1 MALAAPAA
9 SFPANCCSQ
18 SGGAGA
24 HLAHLPRAF
33 REIIMFVAVPAAVGK
48 HAQPAQRAFDQARG
62 ARKIHVRAGAS
73 RASQRSKIRYRG
85 HEVVCSFMPAQHKLR
100 RASLPS
106 GKHSNPPGN
115 KTYASV
121 TAALRRCPALRRHP
135 GERSEEGS
143 LLAFL
148 RALQIFSA
156 VLRVN
161 VPVFELAITL
171 GSPR

>member
-62 ARKIHVRAGAS
+62 PHNINFAAPPFHQVSTVIHPEIKLTPPLRPLFAAAPPYAVI
-73 RASQRSKIRYRG
+73 Q
-85 HEVVCSFMPAQHKLR
+85 ESF
-100 RASLPS
+100 
-106 GKHSNPPGN
+106 
-115 KTYASV
+115 
-121 TAALRRCPALRRHP
+121 
-135 GERSEEGS
+135 SEERS